1 MPGPVGPNPSSRSPH
16 SRPLRQRHDRGGT
29 MTSLSFRRAHGRV
42 RLPRRDR
49 LQPGV
54 AGQASATTARARSTS
69 RSRSTTSTASSTTR
83 TVSPP
88 RPRDAPLDVTRVGL
102 RAAAIPQA
110 DSRERA
116 RRPPRQRRR
125 AGRAAGGLPRGR
137 PAEEPA
143 LDVRRR
149 LEEPAVPRRVPAAH
163 VQVVR
168 RCAARRPRPPSLRGL
183 RPSRPGC
190 SGPTRTRTCS
200 QRSSRRSTADRITA
214 RPARRSSGR
223 AQ

>member
-1 MPGPVGPNPSSRSPH
+1 
-16 SRPLRQRHDRGGT
+16 
-29 MTSLSFRRAHGRV
+29 MTSLSFVEHMAGFVSLDETDYNQAWLDRQAQRPRVLVRPHARGRRHRP
-42 RLPRRDR
+42 LRRR
-49 LQPGV
+49 PLRRRPGPC
-54 AGQASATTARARSTS
+54 R
-69 RSRSTTSTASSTTR
+69 
-83 TVSPP
+83 PP
-88 RPRDAPLDVTRVGL
+88 RPRDAPLDVTGVGL

-110 DSRERA
+110 DSREHA

-214 RPARRSSGR
+214 RPARRPSGR